1 MIDCTCPDH
10 DGEGE
15 GHTLGRSAGHALLE
29 STSTPASLGGVI
41 SVGGEL
47 EHASGPRNERAI
59 PSAAGGATKSQ
70 RKEVTVIKEH
80 AERGVSRR

>member
-10 DGEGE
+10 DGDGE
-15 GHTLGRSAGHALLE
+15 GHALGKSAGHALLE
-29 STSTPASLGGVI
+29 STSTPASLGGVV
-41 SVGGEL
+41 SVGGAL
-47 EHASGPRNERAI
+47 EHAPRNERAI
-59 PSAAGGATKSQ
+59 PSAAGGATANQ